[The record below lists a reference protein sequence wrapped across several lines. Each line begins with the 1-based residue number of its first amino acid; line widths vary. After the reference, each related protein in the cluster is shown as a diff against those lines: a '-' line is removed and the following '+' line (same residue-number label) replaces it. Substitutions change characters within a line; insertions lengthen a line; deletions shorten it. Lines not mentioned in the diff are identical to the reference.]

1 MSLSFS
7 PNQTACL
14 IILVSVA
21 VQIGFAIGVFG
32 PAWLSPLLTLP
43 AIAAIGWL
51 WRRAEARTA
60 SAEAFEAFVI

>member
-1 MSLSFS
+1 MSVSFS
-7 PNQTACL
+7 PNYAAYLVIL
-14 IILVSVA
+14 ISVA

-43 AIAAIGWL
+43 AIAAVGWL

-60 SAEAFEAFVI
+60 SAEAFEALVI

>member
-14 IILVSVA
+14 IILVSMV

-60 SAEAFEAFVI
+60 SAEAFEALVI

>member
-7 PNQTACL
+7 PNHIAYR

-43 AIAAIGWL
+43 AIAAVGWL

-60 SAEAFEAFVI
+60 SAQAFEALVI